1 MTALVTGASGFIG
14 SHLVKQLLDGGEE
27 VIALLHHTRWSKWLK
42 EALSG
47 AIIVYGDIREYHMLM
62 NILNQYTPDE
72 VYHLAALSIV
82 KTAHR
87 DPINTFDIN
96 VMGTVKLLEA
106 CRQTEVP
113 KILIQSSDK
122 VYGDLEFAT
131 GSDPLCSSEPYG
143 TSKTAA
149 DMIAQTFADTY
160 DMEIAI
166 VRPCNIY
173 GFDWNDRIIPNTIR
187 SCLLGQD
194 PVIYNNGGDKR
205 QYLYVEDLCN
215 ALLTIME
222 KDRGLRIHNIGPE
235 ADGILGQE
243 EVVLKIL
250 EHFPDRKPQYVDRS
264 EIREIRS
271 QSLILSLRGWNPKY
285 SFEEGIRETI
295 ERFQVYGF

>member
-1 MTALVTGASGFIG
+1 MTVFVTGAMGFIG
-14 SHLVKQLLDGGEE
+14 SHLVRRLLDEGEE
-27 VIALLHHTRWSKWLK
+27 VVALIHDYRVSDWLRF
-42 EALSG
+42 ALDG
-47 AIIVYGDIREYHMLM
+47 AIRVVGDICDYHFLVRV
-62 NILNQYTPDE
+62 LNNYCPDE
-72 VYHLAALSIV
+72 VYHLAAISIV

-87 DPINTFDIN
+87 DPIGTFSTN

-131 GSDPLCSSEPYG
+131 GLDPLCSSEPYG
-143 TSKTAA
+143 TSKVAG
-149 DMIAQTFADTY
+149 DLIAQTFADTY
-160 DMEIAI
+160 DMHIAI

-187 SCLLGQD
+187 SCLVEQD

-205 QYLYVEDLCN
+205 QYLYVQDLCN
-215 ALLTIME
+215 ALLTIMKTDIE
-222 KDRGLRIHNIGPE
+222 LSIYNIGPD
-235 ADGILGQE
+235 ADTILGQE

-271 QSLILSLRGWNPKY
+271 QSMTPSLRGWKSKY
-285 SFEEGIRETI
+285 SFDQGIEATI
-295 ERFQVYGF
+295 AAFRKYGW